1 MRQPCE
7 IQFPTE
13 VTMLPFLMLQET
25 DLEQQR
31 AQSFF
36 YKEPETL
43 AWIKSFADGDTF
55 WDVGANVGIYSLYC
69 AVLHP
74 QSKIHAFEP
83 HRGNFAHLRENITLN
98 GFSNIIPHNCAI
110 LDHHATELFYEP
122 PRDEIGASGGQAEHP
137 LTDTSAYYP
146 VWVTT
151 LDDLVDPFGVPTHV
165 KIDIDGQELRVVRGM
180 LGLLM
185 HPLLRSVL
193 IEIEHGQPEVRA
205 EIYASFLP
213 LGFTTDNL
221 FNRMPNHSRVRRAK
235 EGIRVE
241 NVIFTRGTV

>member
-1 MRQPCE
+1 
-7 IQFPTE
+7 
-13 VTMLPFLMLQET
+13 MLPFLMLQET

-83 HRGNFAHLRENITLN
+83 HRGNFAHLRENVILN
-98 GFSNIIPHNCAI
+98 NLLRIFAHNCAI

-180 LGLLM
+180 KHLIRDTA
-185 HPLLRSVL
+185 LRSVL
-193 IEIEHGQPEVRA
+193 IEVDLANPGELDVICS
-205 EIYASFLP
+205 SFFGA
-213 LGFTTDNL
+213 GFSALNP
-221 FNRMPNHSRVRRAK
+221 FNSLPNHSRVRRAK
-235 EGIRVE
+235 EGIHVE
-241 NVIFTRGTV
+241 NVIFTRGEIR